1 MKRTLVVLIV
11 SFLFAACSSA
21 TVEPTVTETVE
32 PTVTETTASP
42 TEIACSTSPLTGEC
56 YEPDN
61 PVLLV
66 KIDDVKAARPQLNL
80 NIADVVIVEPV
91 EYGLTRLMAV
101 YNSDL
106 PETVGPVRSARITDI
121 DLAAAF
127 GRPGFA
133 YSGST
138 SKLVPYLTS
147 STMQL
152 IGEPQ
157 GGTGYS
163 RDGSRYAPHNL
174 VANTSELI
182 SRISDLKAAKL
193 ETGSLW
199 KFGELTAQGK
209 VPLTVE
215 AIWNYSR
222 KSFVWSP
229 SAKKWLISADGSDT
243 NSLSSSGLL
252 ERASATTIFIQQTEL
267 LPSPFVFS
275 NGAVTPY
282 AKTTGSGAGWVL
294 TQGQSFYGRWSRP
307 TTADLPQWFDKNG
320 VEIAIQPGNVWWII
334 VDRANATVKVKLPKP
349 SNSGAKS
356 TSKAD

>member
-1 MKRTLVVLIV
+1 MKRTSVVVFV
-11 SFLFAACSSA
+11 SFLLAACGSA
-21 TVEPTVTETVE
+21 TLAPTVD
-32 PTVTETTASP
+32 ETTASP
-42 TEIACSTSPLTGEC
+42 TEAACSISPLTGDC

-61 PVLLV
+61 PVVLV
-66 KIDDVKAARPQLNL
+66 KIDDVPAARPQLNL
-80 NIADVVIVEPV
+80 NVADIVIVEPV

-101 YNSDL
+101 YNSVL

-163 RDGSRYAPHNL
+163 RDASRYAPHDL

-182 SRISDLKAAKL
+182 SRLSDLNAAKL
-193 ETGSLW
+193 TTGATW
-199 KFGELTAQGK
+199 KFGELLTPGK
-209 VPLTVE
+209 IPASVE
-215 AIWNYSR
+215 AIWNSSR
-222 KSFVWSP
+222 KSFVWSA
-229 SAKKWLISADGSDT
+229 SSKKWLISADGSVT
-243 NSLSSSGLL
+243 NSLTSSGLL
-252 ERASATTIFIQQTEL
+252 ERASATTIFIQQVEL

-275 NGAVTPY
+275 NGSVTPY

-294 TQGQSFYGRWSRP
+294 TQGQSFYGSWSRP

-320 VEIAIQPGNVWWII
+320 VEIAIQPGNVWWLI
-334 VDRANATVKVKLPKP
+334 VDRVSSTVRVEMPKP
-349 SNSGAKS
+349 ANSPSA
-356 TSKAD
+356 TASKAD

>member
-1 MKRTLVVLIV
+1 
-11 SFLFAACSSA
+11 
-21 TVEPTVTETVE
+21 
-32 PTVTETTASP
+32 
-42 TEIACSTSPLTGEC
+42 
-56 YEPDN
+56 
-61 PVLLV
+61 
-66 KIDDVKAARPQLNL
+66 
-80 NIADVVIVEPV
+80 
-91 EYGLTRLMAV
+91 MAV
-101 YNSDL
+101 YNSVM

-147 STMQL
+147 STLQL

-163 RDGSRYAPHNL
+163 RDASRYAPHDL

-182 SRISDLKAAKL
+182 SRLSDLNAAKL
-193 ETGSLW
+193 TTGATW
-199 KFGELTAQGK
+199 KFGELLTPGK
-209 VPLTVE
+209 IPVSVE
-215 AIWNYSR
+215 AIWNSSR
-222 KSFVWSP
+222 KSFVWSA
-229 SAKKWLISADGSDT
+229 SAKKWLISADGSVT

-294 TQGQSFYGRWSRP
+294 TQGQSFYGSWSRP

-320 VEIAIQPGNVWWII
+320 VEIAVQPGNIWWLI
-334 VDRANATVKVKLPKP
+334 VDRVNSTVKVEILKP
-349 SNSGAKS
+349 SNSPSA
-356 TSKAD
+356 TVSKAD